1 MYMCNEE
8 DLISVNIVL
17 IVGDRRQTNVF
28 AERLRMHESAGFY
41 SLFFLKKYD
50 KLFAV

>member
-17 IVGDRRQTNVF
+17 IV
-28 AERLRMHESAGFY
+28 Y
-41 SLFFLKKYD
+41 FFLKKYD

>member
-41 SLFFLKKYD
+41 SLFFFEKI
-50 KLFAV
+50 

>member
-17 IVGDRRQTNVF
+17 IVGDRRQTDVF
-28 AERLRMHESAGFY
+28 AERLRAHESAGFY
-41 SLFFLKKYD
+41 SLFFFEKI
-50 KLFAV
+50 